1 MMDNS
6 DTNQVTVGQA
16 KRLFPVLSDL
26 LEHLAEEI
34 PLNMSTL
41 SDLYA
46 PGNPL
51 DRLGAMYIIINYLI
65 ADNA

>member
-1 MMDNS
+1 MENS
-6 DTNQVTVGQA
+6 DTNQITVGQA
-16 KRLFPVLSDL
+16 KKMFPVLSGL
-26 LEHLAEEI
+26 LEHLTDET

-51 DRLGAMYIIINYLI
+51 DRLGAMYIIINYLVSVQK
-65 ADNA
+65 